1 MRIIRLALA
10 FFALTQASWP
20 GGPLAQAKIVAHGA
34 PIEEHAN
41 DEHVAI
47 LAPPDDA
54 IVDTFDVIMINT
66 QERATIRL
74 VGKPGKPDA
83 ESLAKL
89 KHLMR
94 SFPIEKEGPFDPEL
108 VPIMAS
114 IAQQTNEAI
123 EIVSG
128 YRLPKHRWDRNY
140 HVRGQAVDIR
150 VRGVPVWKLLR
161 MVKKLGVKGV
171 GYYPTSGF
179 VHVDTRDEPYSW
191 VDYTGPS
198 KER

>member
-1 MRIIRLALA
+1 MRITHGALV
-10 FFALTQASWP
+10 FFALAQASWP
-20 GGPLAQAKIVAHGA
+20 GGPLAQAHIVAHGA
-34 PIEEHAN
+34 PIDEHAN
-41 DEHVAI
+41 DEHAAI

-54 IVDTFDVIMINT
+54 VVETFDVIMVNT
-66 QERATIRL
+66 QERSTIRL

-94 SFPIEKEGPFDPEL
+94 AFPIEKEGPFDPEL
-108 VPIMAS
+108 VPIFSA
-114 IAQQTNEAI
+114 IAKQTNEPI

-128 YRLPKHRWDRNY
+128 YRLAKNRWDHNY
-140 HVRGQAVDIR
+140 HVRGQAADIR

-161 MVKKLGVKGV
+161 MVRKLGVKGV

-179 VHVDTRDEPYSW
+179 VHVDTRDEPFSW
-191 VDYTGPS
+191 TDWTGPS